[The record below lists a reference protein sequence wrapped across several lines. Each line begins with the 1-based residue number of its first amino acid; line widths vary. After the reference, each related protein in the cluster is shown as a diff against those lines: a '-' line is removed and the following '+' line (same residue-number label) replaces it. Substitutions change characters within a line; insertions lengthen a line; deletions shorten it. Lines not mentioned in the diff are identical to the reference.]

1 MNTGNAK
8 SFGKRL
14 AEDLARNK
22 ELYLLVLPVLV
33 FYAVFHYGPMY
44 GASIAFQN
52 FRPAL
57 GIGGSEWIGLTHF
70 KDFFSSVFFTRVVF
84 NTVRVSLFRLVLE
97 FPAPILLALLINE
110 VKHKYFARTVQT
122 ITYMPFF
129 ISIIVV
135 AGMIRTFVGEHGLIT
150 QFLSVF
156 GFQPTNLLNHSSY
169 FLQVLIVSDIWQS
182 VGWGSIIF
190 LAALQG
196 IDMEQ
201 YEAAAIDGA
210 GRFKQTIHITLP
222 GILPTIIILFILRM
236 GTMLSVGAEKILLL
250 YSPLT
255 WEVSDVIS
263 TFVYR
268 RGLLDAQ
275 YSYASAVGLFNSVVN
290 IAFLLTANYLSK
302 KVSQDNTSLF

>member
-1 MNTGNAK
+1 
-8 SFGKRL
+8 L
-14 AEDLARNK
+14 
-22 ELYLLVLPVLV
+22 
-33 FYAVFHYGPMY
+33 
-44 GASIAFQN
+44 
-52 FRPAL
+52 
-57 GIGGSEWIGLTHF
+57 HF
-70 KDFFSSVFFTRVVF
+70 KDFFSSVFFQRVLF
-84 NTVRVSLFRLVLE
+84 NTVRVSLLRLVLE

-110 VKHKYFARTVQT
+110 VRHKYFARTIQT
-122 ITYMPFF
+122 ITYMPYF

-135 AGMIRTFVGEHGLIT
+135 AGMIRTFVGEHGIVT
-150 QFLSVF
+150 QFLGIF
-156 GFQPTNLLNHSSY
+156 GLQATNLLNHSRY

-182 VGWGSIIF
+182 IGWGSIIF

-210 GRFKQTIHITLP
+210 GRLKQTIHVTLP

-275 YSYASAVGLFNSVVN
+275 FSYAAAVGLFNSLVN
-290 IAFLLTANYLSK
+290 IMFLLTANYLSK
-302 KVSQDNTSLF
+302 KASQDNTSLF